1 MDWLKLKDRDRNF
14 VGFLVIGFASLV
26 GGLIMFA
33 FIVLP
38 RVRPESGVPRDI
50 QMIFTRMFSNQ
61 NLVRRETGKFTPA
74 LVTVGVE
81 LEQCRRFSCLLT
93 LTPGQ
98 DDYVFQLTKD
108 GQTWEIRSQSPV
120 PKERGGP

>member
-1 MDWLKLKDRDRNF
+1 M
-14 VGFLVIGFASLV
+14 GFLVIGFASLF
-26 GGLIMFA
+26 GGLIMFT

-38 RVRPESGVPRDI
+38 RVRPESGVPRDM
-50 QMIFTRMFSNQ
+50 QMVFTRMFSNQ

-81 LEQCRRFSCLLT
+81 QEQCRRFSCLLT

>member
-1 MDWLKLKDRDRNF
+1 MDWLKLKDKDRNF

-26 GGLIMFA
+26 GGIFMFA

-50 QMIFTRMFSNQ
+50 QMVFTRMFSNQ

-74 LVTVGVE
+74 LNTVGI
-81 LEQCRRFSCLLT
+81 EQEECRKVSCLLT
-93 LTPGQ
+93 LAPGQ
-98 DDYVFQLTKD
+98 DDYVFRLTKN
-108 GQTWEIRSQSPV
+108 GQSWEIKSQSPV
-120 PKERGGP
+120 PKEIALP